1 LNISLLPNGRL
12 AARSIHAYAQEQDD
26 TEESRGTEGGSMNA
40 QCELAVTSVQMG
52 RMIARSTASRSAPE
66 IDRPRDLVDRNFT
79 SGGTWAAINGR
90 PF

>member
-1 LNISLLPNGRL
+1 
-12 AARSIHAYAQEQDD
+12 
-26 TEESRGTEGGSMNA
+26 MNA

-90 PF
+90 TF